1 MQMIH
6 GSATYSTLQLANG
19 MFKWAKSPQPSQKP
33 THTQKKNM
41 SSSVIVAEFPHE
53 NILCIHLLVHP
64 RHSSFHN

>member
-6 GSATYSTLQLANG
+6 GSATYATLQLANG

-33 THTQKKNM
+33 TQKKHM

-53 NILCIHLLVHP
+53 KILCIHLWVHP